1 MTSTPAQ
8 RTDSARAEHRVD
20 GRVVRGT
27 REGQLPVANQWV
39 VLHRVGPD
47 RAGPL
52 DSTRTAANGHFS
64 LRYREFGDTSAL
76 YFASTSYGGVA
87 YFTSPLKAPVV
98 RGDDA
103 TLTVFD
109 TTSGPVAI
117 KIGGRHLIVG
127 SLQANGFRPIGEVF
141 DLQNDSTVTLV
152 ARDTATPVW
161 RTDLPAAATGFQ
173 LNTNGD
179 IAPGAI
185 TQRGTTV
192 GLFAPL
198 SPGIRQFA
206 FTYEL
211 PEKAFPLSIPIDR
224 ATGVLEVLI
233 QDPTARVA
241 GAKVRET
248 APVSADGRTFRRFL
262 GQDLVAGTVVRV
274 EVPRLIG
281 SEREKA
287 YFGVASA
294 LLAAMIVALVVAGR
308 RSMAR
313 RSVVAAVR
321 AVPEM
326 RSRRLLRELATLDED
341 FEKIA
346 SPDDATRS
354 AYAAKRATLK
364 SEFGEALAEER
375 RAT

>member
-1 MTSTPAQ
+1 V
-8 RTDSARAEHRVD
+8 RAERRVE

-52 DSTRTAANGHFS
+52 DSTRTGANGRFS
-64 LRYREFGDTSAL
+64 IRYRESGDTSAL

-117 KIGGRHLIVG
+117 KIGGRHVIVG
-127 SLQANGFRPIGEVF
+127 AVQPNGHRPIGEVY

-161 RTDLPAAATGFQ
+161 RTNLPPAATGFQ

-179 IAPGAI
+179 LAAGAI
-185 TQRGTTV
+185 TQRGSTV

-211 PEKAFPLSIPIDR
+211 PENAFPLSIPIDR
-224 ATGVLEVLI
+224 PTGVLEVLV

-262 GQDLVAGTVVRV
+262 AQDLAAGTVLRV
-274 EVPRLIG
+274 DVPRLIG
-281 SEREKA
+281 AEREKV

-294 LLAAMIVALVVAGR
+294 VLAAMIVALVVAGR
-308 RSMAR
+308 RSRVR
-313 RSVVAAVR
+313 RPAVAAVR
-321 AVPEM
+321 TPPEL

-341 FEKIA
+341 FEKIE
-346 SPDDATRS
+346 SPDEATR
-354 AYAAKRATLK
+354 AAHATRRAALK
-364 SEFGEALAEER
+364 DEFGEALAEER